1 MEILKEIEIKNFR
14 GIKNIK
20 FKPKSINIIVGP
32 NNCGK
37 SAILEAIALFVSFP
51 NDFRDVMGKDLFE
64 YLCGKYGKY
73 ILKTNSNNAEI
84 KGKLRKREY
93 ILNFEYYAKGFPS
106 DEKGELIS
114 RYFSKLPN
122 DMLLSKLFMELTS
135 KSQKNTELDIKDFE
149 NKLNKELFYDATK
162 YIISICNNKNNLKSL
177 HIVMSSEDLKKNL
190 ENLTLK
196 RLKDDF
202 LLILLS
208 LEISRHN
215 VIMKFN
221 TRGFKK
227 YPVVFNKMM
236 YSIEELHD
244 MVIKNKYIENDINDI
259 IKFIKEKIFYIE
271 DIRRIKEGIYV
282 KTSNE
287 NEYMPLSTMGDG
299 FKALLKMSFTIALA
313 KDGIVI
319 LEEPENSLHPGF
331 LDIVAKTLVKNSDS
345 VQLFLSTHS
354 LEFLYEILEKAEE
367 SKKLNEVNIIRTH
380 RKRYKPDDV
389 IIEVVDGKEAKER
402 IDDIGEDLRLG

>member
-1 MEILKEIEIKNFR
+1 
-14 GIKNIK
+14 
-20 FKPKSINIIVGP
+20 
-32 NNCGK
+32 
-37 SAILEAIALFVSFP
+37 
-51 NDFRDVMGKDLFE
+51 
-64 YLCGKYGKY
+64 
-73 ILKTNSNNAEI
+73 
-84 KGKLRKREY
+84 
-93 ILNFEYYAKGFPS
+93 
-106 DEKGELIS
+106 
-114 RYFSKLPN
+114 
-122 DMLLSKLFMELTS
+122 
-135 KSQKNTELDIKDFE
+135 
-149 NKLNKELFYDATK
+149 
-162 YIISICNNKNNLKSL
+162 
-177 HIVMSSEDLKKNL
+177 MSSEDLKKNL

>member
-1 MEILKEIEIKNFR
+1 MEILKEIEIRNFR

-64 YLCGKYGKY
+64 YLCERYGKY
-73 ILKTNSNNAEI
+73 ILKTNSNKAEI

-114 RYFSKLPN
+114 RYFTNNEAIPPKFFI
-122 DMLLSKLFMELTS
+122 DLLSKP
-135 KSQKNTELDIKDFE
+135 QKNIKSDAEIFRD
-149 NKLNKELFYDATK
+149 KLNRELLYDVKK
-162 YIISICNNKNNLKSL
+162 YVISLYNNQSNLKSI
-177 HIVMSSEDLKKNL
+177 HIVMNSEDLQKNL
-190 ENLTLK
+190 EKIASKQLKNELLLTLIS
-196 RLKDDF
+196 F
-202 LLILLS
+202 
-208 LEISRHN
+208 EISSHN
-215 VIMKFN
+215 VVMKFN
-221 TRGFKK
+221 KRGFKK

-236 YSIEELHD
+236 YSTEELHD

-259 IKFIKEKIFYIE
+259 IEFIKEKIFYIE
-271 DIRRIKEGIYV
+271 DIRRTKEGIYV

-299 FKALLKMSFTIALA
+299 FKALLKMSFIMALA
-313 KDGIVI
+313 KDGVVI
-319 LEEPENSLHPGF
+319 LEEPENSLHPRF
-331 LDIVAKTLVKNSDS
+331 LDIVAETLVKSSDS

-367 SKKLNEVNIIRTH
+367 LEKLNEVNIIRTH